1 VEDPEGEPV
10 VRGAPADSSLS
21 ARGLVAGSAR
31 SSARLLRAVLTFGLW
46 LALGFGVC
54 LTAAIALP
62 TLVGYRALT
71 VVSGSMEPTIET
83 GSIVLDKVISPLEAK
98 PGEVVTFPDPSRAG
112 RLVTHRLRS
121 MRVDGATA
129 HMVTKGDANDAVERW
144 TAPVDGRIG
153 RVVYHVPKL
162 GYARALISTRVLRL
176 ALLAAVLALGAL
188 LLLDVWCPRRGHDVP
203 HA

>member
-1 VEDPEGEPV
+1 
-10 VRGAPADSSLS
+10 VRGVPADPSVT

-31 SSARLLRAVLTFGLW
+31 SGGRLLRAVVTFGLW

-62 TLVGYRALT
+62 TLAGYRALT

-98 PGEVVTFPDPSRAG
+98 PGEVVTFPDPSRDG

-129 HMVTKGDANDAVERW
+129 HMVTKGDANDTVERW
-144 TAPVDGRIG
+144 TVPVDGRIG
-153 RVVYHVPKL
+153 RVAYHVPKL

-188 LLLDVWCPRRGHDVP
+188 LLLDVWRPRQADNASHS
-203 HA
+203 

>member
-1 VEDPEGEPV
+1 
-10 VRGAPADSSLS
+10 VRGAPADPPVT
-21 ARGLVAGSAR
+21 AGGMVAGRAR
-31 SSARLLRAVLTFGLW
+31 SGGRLVRAVLTFGLW

-98 PGEVVTFPDPSRAG
+98 PGEVVTFPDPSRDG

-129 HMVTKGDANDAVERW
+129 HMVTKGDANDTVERW

-153 RVVYHVPKL
+153 RVAYHVPKL

-176 ALLAAVLALGAL
+176 VLLAAVLALGAL
-188 LLLDVWCPRRGHDVP
+188 LLLDVWRPRQADNASHS
-203 HA
+203 